1 MTASTIAAG
10 KMPMHASLIPVQVT
24 SPADALRGELSAIIE
39 SIDELQ
45 TRVAPQLEARY
56 QAALGRLELQL
67 LSLQI
72 EVQSARRQL
81 ELLQSR
87 LNRGEPVT
95 VEWLAGMNAQIAAEL
110 REWQQKMEKGA
121 QALSAAQDFLA
132 NLSTADADE
141 VKRVKNAYRRLARCL
156 HPDASPENSDLFE
169 RYWPVV
175 QEAYLHIDAALIE
188 ALLHMV
194 AHAINERTDKLP
206 AIDSE
211 VEIDRLRHLITT
223 QAERLARLKTQAPYC
238 YAEQLRDEASVA
250 TRQAALE
257 VAIVGESERLAHFV
271 IRHSELMAQLGISP
285 VAKEGD
291 R

>member
-1 MTASTIAAG
+1 
-10 KMPMHASLIPVQVT
+10 MHASLIPVQVN
-24 SPADALRGELSAIIE
+24 SRADALRSELSAIIE

-87 LNRGEPVT
+87 GNRGEPVT
-95 VEWLAGMNAQIAAEL
+95 TEWLAGMNAQIAAEL
-110 REWQQKMEKGA
+110 GEWQQKREAAA
-121 QALSAAQDFLA
+121 QALSAAQDFLE
-132 NLSTADADE
+132 NLSTANADE
-141 VKRVKNAYRRLARCL
+141 VKRVKTAYRRLARYL

-175 QEAYLHIDAALIE
+175 QDAYLQIDAALIE
-188 ALLHMV
+188 ALLHLV

-206 AIDSE
+206 AIDSDIE
-211 VEIDRLRHLITT
+211 LDRLRGLIAT
-223 QAERLARLKTQAPYC
+223 QAERLAQLKTQAPYC
-238 YAEQLRDEASVA
+238 YAAQLGDETWVA
-250 TRQAALE
+250 ARQAALE
-257 VAIVGESERLAHFV
+257 AAIVGESERLAHFV

-285 VAKEGD
+285 VAKGGD
-291 R
+291 D

>member
-1 MTASTIAAG
+1 MYASPI
-10 KMPMHASLIPVQVT
+10 SVQVN

-72 EVQSARRQL
+72 EVQAARRQL

-95 VEWLAGMNAQIAAEL
+95 AEWLAGMNAQIAAEL
-110 REWQQKMEKGA
+110 GEWQQKMEKGA
-121 QALSAAQDFLA
+121 QALSAAQDYLA
-132 NLSTADADE
+132 NLSAADADE
-141 VKRVKNAYRRLARCL
+141 VKRVKTAYRRLARYL

-175 QEAYLHIDAALIE
+175 QDAYLQIDAALIE
-188 ALLHMV
+188 ALLHLV
-194 AHAINERTDKLP
+194 AHAINERSNKLP
-206 AIDSE
+206 AIDSDIE
-211 VEIDRLRHLITT
+211 LDRLRGLIAS

-238 YAEQLRDEASVA
+238 YAEQLRDEIWVVA
-250 TRQAALE
+250 RQAELAA
-257 VAIVGESERLAHFV
+257 AIVGESERLAHFV

-285 VAKEGD
+285 LAKEGD
-291 R
+291 D

>member
-1 MTASTIAAG
+1 
-10 KMPMHASLIPVQVT
+10 MHASLIPIQVT
-24 SPADALRGELSAIIE
+24 SPAEALRSELSAIIE

-67 LSLQI
+67 LRLQI

-95 VEWLAGMNAQIAAEL
+95 AEWLAGMNAQIAAEL
-110 REWQQKMEKGA
+110 GEWQQKMEKGA
-121 QALSAAQDFLA
+121 QALSAAQHFLA
-132 NLSTADADE
+132 GLTSADADE
-141 VKRVKNAYRRLARCL
+141 VKRVKTAYRRLARYL

-175 QEAYLHIDAALIE
+175 QDAYLQIDAALIE
-188 ALLHMV
+188 ALLHLV
-194 AHAINERTDKLP
+194 AHAINERTDRLP
-206 AIDSE
+206 AIDSDIE
-211 VEIDRLRHLITT
+211 LDRLRRLIAS

-238 YAEQLRDEASVA
+238 YAAQLGDETWVA

-257 VAIVGESERLAHFV
+257 AAIVGESERLAHFV
-271 IRHSELMAQLGISP
+271 IRHSELMALLGISP
-285 VAKEGD
+285 VAKGGD
-291 R
+291 D